1 MRLILATN
9 HLGLGGSESYLFTVA
24 EELDRLGH
32 GAAIYTREPGAGA
45 AAARKRGIEVIEDL
59 GAAGEADAAIV
70 QDAGTSHEL
79 AARMPDLPQ
88 LFVAHSET
96 YDLQLPAAARGPGR
110 GRGGPQRP
118 GRTPAARRWR

>member
-1 MRLILATN
+1 MRLILTTT

-32 GAAIYTREPGAGA
+32 EAAIYTREPGAGA
-45 AAARKRGIEVIEDL
+45 AAARNRGISVLADL
-59 GAAGEADAAIV
+59 DAPNEPDAAIV

-79 AARMPDLPQ
+79 AARMPGLPQ

-96 YDLQLPAAARGPGR
+96 YDLQLPPQLEGQVAIAAARK
-110 GRGGPQRP
+110 
-118 GRTPAARRWR
+118 